1 MNNIDK
7 FLTQVLLHGFK
18 GFKNMEYWE
27 IEFFLNQHKW
37 ATLDQKNKELI
48 TKKNINL
55 KQENEQD
62 EN

>member
-1 MNNIDK
+1 MTNDEK
-7 FLTQVLLHGFK
+7 FITQILLHGFK

-37 ATLDQKNKELI
+37 AKLDQKDKELI
-48 TKKNINL
+48 KKKNI
-55 KQENEQD
+55 KIKKENEQD